1 MRAEDSIIELEAME
15 NGNSK
20 FKPLLSQSE
29 TIIEEEQNEEETD
42 SLDYKMIETYKIAK
56 TVKLYAG
63 IDTIFNGFYVFYNPW
78 YIVPTLL
85 SVLGYFGALE
95 YNLFMLCIYFFYQA
109 CMICIR
115 IGLNV
120 DSFIHTRYSTGGLI
134 LMVVMS
140 SLLTIFDLYILRFI
154 YKMARHIKTFSRDD
168 VQKLKTVKVI
178 KTKFLY
184 W

>member
-1 MRAEDSIIELEAME
+1 MRAEDSMIELEAME

-20 FKPLLSQSE
+20 FKPLLSPSE
-29 TIIEEEQNEEETD
+29 TIIEEEENDETE

-95 YNLFMLCIYFFYQA
+95 YNLIMLCVYFFYQL

-120 DSFIHTRYSTGGLI
+120 DSLLHTRYSTGGLVTMVI
-134 LMVVMS
+134 LS
-140 SLLTIFDLYILRFI
+140 ALLTLFDIYILRFI
-154 YKMARHIKTFSRDD
+154 YKMAKHIKTFSQDD
-168 VQKLKTVKVI
+168 IQKLKTVKVI

>member
-1 MRAEDSIIELEAME
+1 
-15 NGNSK
+15 
-20 FKPLLSQSE
+20 
-29 TIIEEEQNEEETD
+29 
-42 SLDYKMIETYKIAK
+42 
-56 TVKLYAG
+56 
-63 IDTIFNGFYVFYNPW
+63 
-78 YIVPTLL
+78 
-85 SVLGYFGALE
+85 
-95 YNLFMLCIYFFYQA
+95 MLCIYFFYQA